1 MIVKMDVDYSF
12 SLDSDDIAYLEN
24 SRSGRYQGQGIS
36 RPRDVEVTDLNR
48 SRGSCWPDDRPSSRG
63 SKV

>member
-36 RPRDVEVTDLNR
+36 RPRDVEVRYKLL
-48 SRGSCWPDDRPSSRG
+48 
-63 SKV
+63 